1 MWRKNWSFLQS
12 IPSNPF
18 SMLNT
23 PLEMLS
29 YRTTPR
35 PPTAQLLGMTILAP
49 MEYGLLPGSLCV
61 HPAPTVSGSLWWI
74 VWELPG
80 NWIPSISMC
89 LDSLQAFNMFVFA
102 LFPDMA
108 NSHDDLDSLNSFVLH
123 AFPRCWGAVIYC
135 SLNPIQGCFREWF
148 KYFKYYPRVLPT
160 ANKTQPLVA
169 DFTSWS
175 LVLRHFLED
184 WKQSSLSLSLSP
196 FFLSFFLSFPLFISL
211 FISLS
216 LSLSLSASPYNC

>member
-1 MWRKNWSFLQS
+1 MYTVNALLDLASLKPCNSKLRRPKTTFNSHSVLAELDEGVLKWSKMAGNSMWRKNWSFLQS

-29 YRTTPR
+29 YRTTPS

-102 LFPDMA
+102 LFSDMA

-123 AFPRCWGAVIYC
+123 AFPRCWGAVMYC
-135 SLNPIQGCFREWF
+135 SLNPI
-148 KYFKYYPRVLPT
+148 
-160 ANKTQPLVA
+160 
-169 DFTSWS
+169 
-175 LVLRHFLED
+175 
-184 WKQSSLSLSLSP
+184 
-196 FFLSFFLSFPLFISL
+196 
-211 FISLS
+211 
-216 LSLSLSASPYNC
+216 

>member
-1 MWRKNWSFLQS
+1 MYTVNALLDLASLKPCNSKLRRPKTTFNSHSVLAELDEGVLKWSKMAGNSMWRKNWSFLQS

-61 HPAPTVSGSLWWI
+61 HPAPVSGSLWWI
-74 VWELPG
+74 LWELPG
-80 NWIPSISMC
+80 GFHQFPMVSW
-89 LDSLQAFNMFVFA
+89 FFA
-102 LFPDMA
+102 GFQHLCFRPLFGYGKFAWWPWFLELIGFAM
-108 NSHDDLDSLNSFVLH
+108 

-135 SLNPIQGCFREWF
+135 SLNPI
-148 KYFKYYPRVLPT
+148 
-160 ANKTQPLVA
+160 
-169 DFTSWS
+169 
-175 LVLRHFLED
+175 
-184 WKQSSLSLSLSP
+184 
-196 FFLSFFLSFPLFISL
+196 
-211 FISLS
+211 
-216 LSLSLSASPYNC
+216 